1 MSHISLKSTFKDWIP
16 NRLGVV
22 ILENPYFWL
31 LAIAFCTVILISSHL
46 FFTRSLVKY
55 TELKFSELDNNLASI
70 IQKLIEENPINLDPE
85 NQITPIQAFFMDMI
99 KQKMNPAIQVTEIQQ
114 SRDAS
119 GKFN

>member
-1 MSHISLKSTFKDWIP
+1 M
-16 NRLGVV
+16 
-22 ILENPYFWL
+22 
-31 LAIAFCTVILISSHL
+31 SHL

-55 TELKFSELDNNLASI
+55 TELKFLELDNNLASI

-114 SRDAS
+114 SRDTS
-119 GKFN
+119 GKFT